1 MLCVAVMLSV
11 MVLGAGAAFSDQ
23 DQIENTEAVD
33 ACSALNIIGGYE
45 DGSFHPER
53 NIKRSEITKMICVAL
68 NGGKDPNVGTNETP
82 TFTDVRGTADAWA
95 EGYIEACVAQ
105 GIVSGV
111 GGGRFAPAGNVTGAQ
126 LAKMLLVALG
136 YDAGIENFTGNAWE
150 TNVNVRASQKHLY
163 DGLED
168 LDTSVAVT
176 RDQAA
181 QMVWNAMQAY
191 EVEYKTT
198 IITDENGNLITQNVA
213 VDKVVESNRDKI
225 SLLTDKYKAYINV
238 GTLTTIDGKSMDIL
252 MSDSDKVDSD
262 IPETDHFLDLKT
274 DYSDL
279 LGQKVKVM
287 FTKQNN
293 VMGVYAT
300 NENTVVTANQ
310 NAIDVDA
317 GKIVIG
323 DNSYAIDTDGV
334 VVVKDGQQQANNWK
348 AGNFKNAQSADVISL
363 IDTDQDSK
371 IDTAYIKTVDVQKV
385 TYVSA
390 SQIIAGSK
398 TYKFA
403 DDTIPEG
410 VAKDDWVIITK
421 DLYNDNNLLTVADK
435 ATGAVE
441 ATKKASA
448 GYNQYQIDGTWYN
461 EAPTNSGKDINT
473 NVKPGVNA
481 EYVAVNGIL
490 FYAAKTSAGA
500 DQLTDVLFVAYV
512 GQDGLT
518 NDQAKVMF
526 PNGDKATITLKN
538 AYSTTQA
545 GAKGDTIVPGQ
556 FYEYSKSGNTY
567 ELIDLSTDADFYG
580 NFTYED
586 KLDLNVTAETV
597 GSDKI
602 ADTADV
608 IVWTS
613 NESGTTV
620 DYKHITGKQ
629 LKALVPDTLKVD
641 GSDNNLNATTLGYF
655 TSDVDG
661 LNRASVIAVEY
672 NGSGTLGT
680 AFDNISSNANY
691 GFITKDAVKL
701 ANGKIKFTVWTG
713 KENLE
718 VIAEKSNEKQFTAGT
733 IVGYTAIEE
742 QSDVSAKADGTTYVM
757 TDAVALTAEKGLV
770 TAGSITGVNSAGTKI
785 EASTINLPS
794 SDLSDYS
801 TVLYVDSKAGTG
813 LTDGKAVKANSQKVN
828 GTTYYATNL
837 LVYGTE
843 VIVIDVNEIAG
854 STYNTITLPTLSN
867 VAGVSDVQWLNTRT
881 NDTDEGAAYAGA
893 VMQLSFYAKS
903 AGELTLTN
911 VADIES
917 NDNDGM
923 IVLKYAAGYNKFDS
937 LIITG
942 KGDVIVNGDA
952 PEVDDKAITSVTVTM
967 PALNEGD
974 ELPEAKSETANVT
987 AATKW
992 DPTGNV
998 VAGQTYTAT
1007 VTLTAADGYKFTK
1020 DTAVTAGD
1028 NGTVTAPTADTKTIT
1043 VTYTIKVDD
1052 EGSVTPIDP
1061 AYTVKV
1067 TGTQAPYSMAV
1078 SFNYTGEDLDTT
1090 DAGFLGALNQG
1101 LIDAGVTDK
1110 TIAAVREVGGKTVA
1124 IDENGAVIANLTLTA
1139 KYAVTYNG
1147 ETKYVAAGETI
1158 AFVAANG
1165 TVLVA
1170 NDEAGTYASLGGYT
1184 NAWAADGFN
1193 KVTIDGDNVSDNM
1206 TLVQGYK
1213 LVKGFHMASTFK
1225 YQIGTGTE
1233 TSVTLSGTDYYFPM
1247 GTKFKV
1253 TGDQTK
1259 TNGANLTLKVGE
1271 QSVKTVTAGE
1281 KATTYEFTL
1290 ESTMLDG
1297 ETPTQFTINEVAGD
1311 SVVINGVTYTVTGAT
1326 TTPFEIPVSASVD
1339 INGTYALVQKDG
1351 TKPVVPA
1358 DLDSTDDADQLI
1370 TITTTNVNGKLVTKT
1385 DKALTT
1391 TDAYTNAAGAYIL
1404 VPVVELNV
1412 PAAITLDATLTI
1424 DGSEVST
1431 NVATGS
1437 DSAAYYAEN
1446 AVLTLIP
1453 ATPADQTKSYRI
1465 LKDQPAAG
1473 TVVGTK
1479 LASSSALITYKVVK
1493 EKDTATLSLET
1504 GIDTLELDSTAPSWS
1519 TSKFTIEATNFKVN
1533 GTTVSA
1539 GEVTLSG
1546 SGDVTPETNAGESKE
1561 VTVTLTAGTGYFV
1574 SADTLKTVTG
1584 TWSVENTSGGKN
1596 YNVSVKNN
1604 SLKIDAAAGTIEFV
1618 LIVATVDQP

>member
-1 MLCVAVMLSV
+1 MLSV

-136 YDAGIENFTGNAWE
+136 YDAGIEEFTGNAWE
-150 TNVNVRASQKHLY
+150 TNVNVRAAQKHLY
-163 DGLED
+163 DGLESM
-168 LDTSVAVT
+168 DTSAAVT

-213 VDKVVESNRDKI
+213 VDKVVASTNDKI
-225 SLLTDKYKAYINV
+225 TLLEDKYEAFINV
-238 GTLTTIDGKSMDIL
+238 GTLVSIDGKNLTID
-252 MSDSDKVDSD
+252 MSSSDEEDSHDKDGA
-262 IPETDHFLDLKT
+262 FLNLGT
-274 DYSDL
+274 DYSNL

-287 FTKQNN
+287 YTKHNN
-293 VMGVYAT
+293 VLGVYST
-300 NENTVVTANQ
+300 GENTVVTVNQ

-893 VMQLSFYAKS
+893 VMQLSFYAES

-917 NDNDGM
+917 NDNDGTV
-923 IVLKYAAGYNKFDS
+923 VLEYKAGYNKFDS
-937 LIITG
+937 LVITG
-942 KGDVIVNGDA
+942 TG
-952 PEVDDKAITSVTVTM
+952 
-967 PALNEGD
+967 
-974 ELPEAKSETANVT
+974 NVT
-987 AATKW
+987 ANGEAQE
-992 DPTGNV
+992 TGDNV
-998 VAGQTYTAT
+998 GTGTYTVFMPNAVTNAGYTAT
-1007 VTLTAADGYKFTK
+1007 VTVAGKDRIVNAKTGDNFTFK
-1020 DTAVTAGD
+1020 VTLDKAVTAGKSVTVTITD
-1028 NGTVTAPTADTKTIT
+1028 SKLVGSPVAFVIPEGQTSVTKSVSLIVNADGQLNAPTVAEAAATYNTIFTNNNFEVTGLAGTDKYTVVLENTTASNKNVAGQSQTITAKLAKNGTVLAADTDYDTFTGDKAI
-1043 VTYTIKVDD
+1043 
-1052 EGSVTPIDP
+1052 SV
-1061 AYTVKV
+1061 
-1067 TGTQAPYSMAV
+1067 
-1078 SFNYTGEDLDTT
+1078 
-1090 DAGFLGALNQG
+1090 ALS
-1101 LIDAGVTDK
+1101 
-1110 TIAAVREVGGKTVA
+1110 
-1124 IDENGAVIANLTLTA
+1124 A
-1139 KYAVTYNG
+1139 KD
-1147 ETKYVAAGETI
+1147 AAGETVTLTTSPI
-1158 AFVAANG
+1158 TFDNSTTAATG
-1165 TVLVA
+1165 VTFTFTMPTS
-1170 NDEAGTYASLGGYT
+1170 DASITIDSAKTAKAEYTLALADGLDGSKTLADLGYT
-1184 NAWAADGFN
+1184 GETDKDSKLTVTLDPTAGNKSEGTN
-1193 KVTIDGDNVSDNM
+1193 VKVT
-1206 TLVQGYK
+1206 
-1213 LVKGFHMASTFK
+1213 A
-1225 YQIGTGTE
+1225 
-1233 TSVTLSGTDYYFPM
+1233 
-1247 GTKFKV
+1247 
-1253 TGDQTK
+1253 
-1259 TNGANLTLKVGE
+1259 A
-1271 QSVKTVTAGE
+1271 
-1281 KATTYEFTL
+1281 
-1290 ESTMLDG
+1290 
-1297 ETPTQFTINEVAGD
+1297 IN
-1311 SVVINGVTYTVTGAT
+1311 
-1326 TTPFEIPVSASVD
+1326 
-1339 INGTYALVQKDG
+1339 
-1351 TKPVVPA
+1351 
-1358 DLDSTDDADQLI
+1358 
-1370 TITTTNVNGKLVTKT
+1370 TITANN
-1385 DKALTT
+1385 
-1391 TDAYTNAAGAYIL
+1391 YI
-1404 VPVVELNV
+1404 
-1412 PAAITLDATLTI
+1412 
-1424 DGSEVST
+1424 
-1431 NVATGS
+1431 
-1437 DSAAYYAEN
+1437 
-1446 AVLTLIP
+1446 
-1453 ATPADQTKSYRI
+1453 K
-1465 LKDQPAAG
+1465 
-1473 TVVGTK
+1473 
-1479 LASSSALITYKVVK
+1479 
-1493 EKDTATLSLET
+1493 
-1504 GIDTLELDSTAPSWS
+1504 
-1519 TSKFTIEATNFKVN
+1519 
-1533 GTTVSA
+1533 
-1539 GEVTLSG
+1539 
-1546 SGDVTPETNAGESKE
+1546 
-1561 VTVTLTAGTGYFV
+1561 VTLTAGDKDLTYVLKNGTTSGDKAFTLTGNTTVSLKSIEKLATPKITAVQLVDQNGQPVTGSYATSDKLIVTFDTAMDTSVTTAASLFTVGGTGTGVLSAGSWSDDGKTLTFTTSTAVAADDTLTPAVTLV
-1574 SADTLKTVTG
+1574 SADGVPVATTQVIT
-1584 TWSVENTSGGKN
+1584 
-1596 YNVSVKNN
+1596 
-1604 SLKIDAAAGTIEFV
+1604 IHAAGTAPTFV
-1618 LIVATVDQP
+1618 K